1 MQKLSQNN
9 PSSFIDKILTKLQ
22 QADDLLIKEYEFFIK
37 GKNSFLK
44 SETDITSLINKFYS
58 DLKEAFETD
67 HEKNINL
74 LNNYFIKIKKEFDK
88 IDELLQ
94 KNKRIINKGINYIN
108 ILKNQNFIEIKLV
121 DQIEL
126 IDELKLNELLNNNI
140 NNEINLFLF
149 QIKNNMLIPE
159 IEIDNKIYSLVQEI
173 RNSFNIKINNK
184 YFEKANIENININN
198 ILNTEIKNSN
208 ISSLFMNNNEIY
220 LHEESTELTNIIED
234 LCQYVNKLEIN
245 ITPKF
250 IWFQPKSS
258 NIYQILLDHN
268 NKIITEKLEYKYITN
283 GANMN
288 QNEDKNNL
296 LFNEE
301 FRVSNI
307 YNNLIYIS
315 GGMIYKNNTK
325 EILNNLYEYS
335 LLGNNLFEKAHMK
348 LGRIHHGIILVNNIL
363 YVCGG
368 VDQNLNITDTCEQY
382 LTKENRWI
390 NISSMKEKLSKI
402 NLVQIDDGTFAV
414 FGGLKNNNIPNY
426 NIHYYRIDTNTW
438 FTLDNV
444 NMPYGISFPGLCKID
459 SRYIIIYGGIKEN
472 GEESNVV
479 LKLDM
484 SKGCFENYD
493 KYLNIGGY
501 SIYFSIF
508 ANNEI
513 HMLLNHNEQI
523 YPDRIIFPL

>member
-44 SETDITSLINKFYS
+44 SETGITSLINKFYS

-140 NNEINLFLF
+140 NNDINLFLF

-234 LCQYVNKLEIN
+234 LCQY
-245 ITPKF
+245 
-250 IWFQPKSS
+250 
-258 NIYQILLDHN
+258 
-268 NKIITEKLEYKYITN
+268 
-283 GANMN
+283 ANM
-288 QNEDKNNL
+288 
-296 LFNEE
+296 
-301 FRVSNI
+301 
-307 YNNLIYIS
+307 LI
-315 GGMIYKNNTK
+315 N
-325 EILNNLYEYS
+325 
-335 LLGNNLFEKAHMK
+335 
-348 LGRIHHGIILVNNIL
+348 
-363 YVCGG
+363 
-368 VDQNLNITDTCEQY
+368 
-382 LTKENRWI
+382 
-390 NISSMKEKLSKI
+390 
-402 NLVQIDDGTFAV
+402 
-414 FGGLKNNNIPNY
+414 
-426 NIHYYRIDTNTW
+426 
-438 FTLDNV
+438 
-444 NMPYGISFPGLCKID
+444 
-459 SRYIIIYGGIKEN
+459 
-472 GEESNVV
+472 
-479 LKLDM
+479 
-484 SKGCFENYD
+484 
-493 KYLNIGGY
+493 
-501 SIYFSIF
+501 
-508 ANNEI
+508 
-513 HMLLNHNEQI
+513 
-523 YPDRIIFPL
+523 